1 MKGGAALMP
10 STHAIKAKASD
21 LIKDIASYLIGSILL
36 AVSID
41 MFTAPNRI
49 APGGVSGI
57 STMINFV
64 TGWPIGTMSL
74 LLNVPI
80 FIWAFAELGFKGVA
94 KSMIATVISSV
105 AIDAFVPVV
114 QPYSGNP
121 MLASIFGGV
130 LQGVALALVFMRSAT
145 TGGTDLIARLLGR
158 HVRFVSIGKLML
170 CVDGVI
176 VAASAFV
183 YHSIENAMYA
193 IITIF
198 VCSKLIDTILY
209 GTDIGTGKVLFII
222 SEKSDE
228 IADEILRDV
237 DRGVTVLKSRGAY
250 SGREGEVLLCAV
262 RRFEVVKVKD
272 IIHSIDKNA
281 FLIVGEAGEIT
292 GEGFR
297 EVHEEQTPLSRL
309 LAKKKKL
316 ADSDKN

>member
-1 MKGGAALMP
+1 MPTVAAMKKNAPGLV
-10 STHAIKAKASD
+10 
-21 LIKDIASYLIGSILL
+21 KDVLSYLAGSILL

-57 STMINFV
+57 STMVNYM

-74 LLNVPI
+74 ILNVPI
-80 FIWAFAELGFKGVA
+80 FLWAFAELGFEGVS
-94 KSMIATVISSV
+94 KSMVAMVFTSV
-105 AIDAFVPVV
+105 AIDAIAPFV
-114 QPYSGNP
+114 QPYRGNP

-130 LQGVALALVFMRSAT
+130 LQGGALALVFMRSAT

-176 VAASAFV
+176 VAVSAVV

-193 IITIF
+193 VITIF
-198 VCSKLIDTILY
+198 VSSRLIDVILY

-222 SEKSDE
+222 SAKSEK
-228 IADEILRDV
+228 IANEILSDV

-250 SGREGEVLLCAV
+250 SGRDGEVLLCAV

-272 IIHSIDKNA
+272 IVRSIDKDA
-281 FLIVGEAGEIT
+281 FFIVGEAGEIT

-297 EVHEEQTPLSRL
+297 PVREEQVFPFRRKV
-309 LAKKKKL
+309 KKKVLPGQSK
-316 ADSDKN
+316 K